1 MVPACETPGKPTL
14 LTVTQATDA
23 IDRPGGR
30 ARGVRDPRQVRRG
43 VAVCT
48 AVVVVGITIA
58 ISGGGRGVRADTG
71 SAQGSV
77 SGTGAFFDGSVT
89 QTVTVNADTSNLGA
103 FSISDGTSSSNGD
116 VTCLFISGS
125 GAVFGAHLN
134 FGGSDLY
141 GLIFITDGGPTGPD
155 TLGLGATSP
164 AGPADCT
171 TSAPPGTSLS
181 SGDFT
186 VFVFPIGSP
195 PPSAAPTP
203 GETPTASGPV
213 PSGPVPS
220 GPPPSGPPTP
230 PGFDGNN
237 DRIADLLQPGG
248 TPPNSF
254 VDASLTPATSGSVV
268 PAADPVYG
276 IVDASDAT
284 AGVEITVGSGAPGAQ
299 VSLSV
304 CGGFPLYVDV
314 NSFVQLTCGSVDIKV
329 ASGSAR
335 IVLGGGIT
343 VVSIPAGGAARVADV
358 GGGSYTVQNTGPA
371 GSPSVSLTVD
381 GTTSAILPGPPI
393 TAGTSDFIGFSQPID
408 NAPVVNRLK
417 AGQAIPVKWRLLT
430 NTGAP
435 ITNLSSATITVTT
448 LDCALGTTIDQVEE
462 VVAGSS
468 GLQNQGNGNYQ
479 LNWQSP
485 KSYAGSCKTL
495 HLNVHD
501 GVTHDAR
508 FQFTK

>member
-1 MVPACETPGKPTL
+1 M
-14 LTVTQATDA
+14 
-23 IDRPGGR
+23 
-30 ARGVRDPRQVRRG
+30 RDPRQVRRG
-43 VAVCT
+43 VALCT

-77 SGTGAFFDGSVT
+77 SGTGAFVDGPVT
-89 QTVTVNADTSNLGA
+89 QTVTVSADTSNLGT
-103 FSISDGTSSSNGD
+103 FSISNGTSSSDGD

-134 FGGSDLY
+134 FGPGSDLY
-141 GLIFITDGGPTGPD
+141 GLIFITDGGPAGPD
-155 TLGLGATSP
+155 TLSLGDTSP
-164 AGPADCT
+164 TGPADCT
-171 TSAPPGTSLS
+171 TSAPAGSPLS
-181 SGDFT
+181 TGDFT

-195 PPSAAPTP
+195 PPSAEPTP
-203 GETPTASGPV
+203 GETPTESGPV
-213 PSGPVPS
+213 PSGPVPSGPAPSGPPPSGPPPS

-237 DRIADLLQPGG
+237 DRIADSLQPGG

-254 VDASLTPATSGSVV
+254 VDTSLTPATSGSVV

-276 IVDASDAT
+276 IVDASDPT

-329 ASGSAR
+329 VSGSAR

-358 GGGSYTVQNTGPA
+358 GGGSYSVQNTGPA

-381 GTTSAILPGPPI
+381 GTTSAILPGPPTI
-393 TAGTSDFIGFSQPID
+393 AGTSDFIGFSQPID

-435 ITNLSSATITVTT
+435 ITNLSGATITVTT
-448 LDCALGTTIDQVEE
+448 LDCALGTTIDQLEE

-468 GLQNQGNGNYQ
+468 GLLNQGNGNYQ

>member
-1 MVPACETPGKPTL
+1 M
-14 LTVTQATDA
+14 
-23 IDRPGGR
+23 DRR
-30 ARGVRDPRQVRRG
+30 
-43 VAVCT
+43 
-48 AVVVVGITIA
+48 
-58 ISGGGRGVRADTG
+58 RADR
-71 SAQGSV
+71 
-77 SGTGAFFDGSVT
+77 
-89 QTVTVNADTSNLGA
+89 
-103 FSISDGTSSSNGD
+103 
-116 VTCLFISGS
+116 
-125 GAVFGAHLN
+125 
-134 FGGSDLY
+134 
-141 GLIFITDGGPTGPD
+141 
-155 TLGLGATSP
+155 
-164 AGPADCT
+164 
-171 TSAPPGTSLS
+171 
-181 SGDFT
+181 
-186 VFVFPIGSP
+186 
-195 PPSAAPTP
+195 
-203 GETPTASGPV
+203 
-213 PSGPVPS
+213 
-220 GPPPSGPPTP
+220 PPSGPPTP

-237 DRIADLLQPGG
+237 DRIADSLQPGG

-254 VDASLTPATSGSVV
+254 VDTSLTPATSGSVV

-276 IVDASDAT
+276 IVDASDPT

-329 ASGSAR
+329 VSGSAR

-358 GGGSYTVQNTGPA
+358 GGGSYSVQNTGPA

-381 GTTSAILPGPPI
+381 GTTSAILPGPPT

-435 ITNLSSATITVTT
+435 ITNLSGATITVTT
-448 LDCALGTTIDQVEE
+448 LDCALGTTIDQLEE

-468 GLQNQGNGNYQ
+468 GLLNQGNGNYQ